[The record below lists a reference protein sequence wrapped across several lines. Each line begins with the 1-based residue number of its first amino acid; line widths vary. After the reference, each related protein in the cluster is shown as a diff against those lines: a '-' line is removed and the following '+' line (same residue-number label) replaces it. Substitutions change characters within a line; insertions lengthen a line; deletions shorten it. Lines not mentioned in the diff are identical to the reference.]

1 MTEDPLAFD
10 YMGPK
15 AKEPSAWQYRYRGCL
30 YVTSSKEMAQQG
42 FDVKPLFPM
51 SAEAQFMQEVLR
63 RVKFDYEETRDL
75 RLSTL
80 SMIDA
85 CLKTE

>member
-1 MTEDPLAFD
+1 MTQPLAFD
-10 YMGPK
+10 YTGPE
-15 AKEPSAWQYRYRGCL
+15 AKTPAGWQYRYRGCL
-30 YVTSSKEMAQQG
+30 YVTSSKEQAQQG

-63 RVKFDYEETRDL
+63 RVKFDYEETKDIRP
-75 RLSTL
+75 STL
-80 SMIDA
+80 AMIEA